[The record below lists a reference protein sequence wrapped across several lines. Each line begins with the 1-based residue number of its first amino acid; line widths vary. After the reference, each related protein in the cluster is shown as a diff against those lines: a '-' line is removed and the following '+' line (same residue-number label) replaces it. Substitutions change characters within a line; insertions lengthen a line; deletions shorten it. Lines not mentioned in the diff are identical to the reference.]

1 MLTIGILYLNLCTVI
16 SVQKNR
22 QACLRFDISSSSVL
36 PILRTYCPV
45 SLPPELDQLRSTSSG
60 LGMMGEE
67 EQTCA
72 GIQNPHLK
80 MGEVVAV
87 MVLVMEKGLCL
98 TIITE
103 GYMDG

>member
-1 MLTIGILYLNLCTVI
+1 
-16 SVQKNR
+16 
-22 QACLRFDISSSSVL
+22 
-36 PILRTYCPV
+36 
-45 SLPPELDQLRSTSSG
+45 
-60 LGMMGEE
+60 MMGEE

-80 MGEVVAV
+80 IGEVVAV

-98 TIITE
+98 TILTE

>member
-22 QACLRFDISSSSVL
+22 QACLRFGISSSSVL
-36 PILRTYCPV
+36 PILRTYCPA
-45 SLPPELDQLRSTSSG
+45 SLPPELDQLRSTSYSTG
-60 LGMMGEE
+60 LEMMGEG

-72 GIQNPHLK
+72 AIQNPHPK

-87 MVLVMEKGLCL
+87 MVLVMKKDLCR
-98 TIITE
+98 TILTE
-103 GYMDG
+103 G